1 MADSHVRQDVTEINC
16 ADHLLRYAAAGQ
28 LAWLLD
34 SRESLDQ
41 SKVALAAGFATRNVK
56 TAGEQLSRAL
66 NNGLNAKQLAGLDA
80 IIGALRKNPDGIGGL
95 SSLALRLQ
103 MQKEFE
109 VDSLI
114 ASVPP
119 SWASGLLLE
128 PPADE
133 IGALTQA
140 SAVLK
145 AFMAAEKIEDITKG
159 QSVDW
164 VRERFKDDL
173 PRLVRRLVA
182 VSGAPPTGRNYDAQ
196 VLLGL
201 LASHSFDTMM
211 KWLDS
216 ELKYSPLGYRVW
228 RAITKLA
235 LLSKPG
241 VKRSRELEAWVRE
254 LLERSDQL
262 RQRSIYPGR
271 ALDMELAIAVPTSWS
286 PPGDGDWVS
295 RVLLQR
301 ARNQVA
307 TIRERGSA
315 ALGLWERS
323 VGLDDHATLEQAK
336 GDLRELMAEFRDPA
350 ARDDAPGGLSWIADT
365 LDSLIESGQ
374 PVCNEWPS
382 THGAWFKR
390 VQDAATELARQKSIP
405 AHLRTGT
412 KNLFLHMILQNAGM
426 YRSLA
431 IETVVTSGW
440 SLPVARALGH
450 LLENESEPWVRI
462 RAEAALGLLQ
472 RTDDGT
478 VEEDLTRACDQAY
491 RNLGIDEI
499 PQDGSPYEEVD
510 KPPRARVT
518 ELHTTLFAVGDCF
531 GVPGAEE
538 RAGTAREA
546 LREVLTKLAEP
557 DDPRAHILCRPA
569 RAAAYLLTVTAQ
581 PSTDGKPDLSRELLG
596 QLCHHPDPVTRRFSE
611 WALGFRWADD
621 GSVNPLLAAAEK
633 KLDTSPFPLD
643 WPFGD
648 V

>member
-1 MADSHVRQDVTEINC
+1 MAEGHVRQDVTKINC
-16 ADHLLRYAAAGQ
+16 ADQLLRYAAAGQ

-34 SRESLDQ
+34 AHGSLDQ
-41 SKVALAAGFATRNVK
+41 GQVALAAGFSSRSVK

-66 NNGLNAKQLAGLDA
+66 KDGLNAKQLAGLDA
-80 IIGALRKNPDGIGGL
+80 ISVALRKNPDGIGGL

-103 MQKEFE
+103 MERGFD
-109 VDSLI
+109 VDRLI
-114 ASVPP
+114 AGVPP
-119 SWASGLLLE
+119 SWTRGLLLE

-145 AFMAAEKIEDITKG
+145 AFMPAKKIEDITRG

-164 VRERFKDDL
+164 VRDRFNADL

-201 LASHSFDTMM
+201 LASHSFDPMM
-211 KWLDS
+211 RLLDS
-216 ELKYSPLGYRVW
+216 ELRYSPLGYRVW
-228 RAITKLA
+228 RAITKLV
-235 LLSKPG
+235 LLSEPG
-241 VKRSRELEAWVRE
+241 AKRSRELEVWVKE

-262 RQRSIYPGR
+262 RQRSLYPGR
-271 ALDMELAIAVPTSWS
+271 ALDIELAIAVPTSWS
-286 PPGDGDWVS
+286 PAGEDDWVS
-295 RVLLQR
+295 RVLVQR

-323 VGLDDHATLEQAK
+323 VRLEDQATLEQAK
-336 GDLRELMAEFRDPA
+336 GDLRKLMKEFRDPE
-350 ARDDAPGGLSWIADT
+350 ARVDAPGGLSWVADT

-374 PVCNEWPS
+374 PVCNEWPG
-382 THGAWFKR
+382 TDATWFKR
-390 VQDAATELARQKSIP
+390 VQDAATELGRQKSIP

-440 SLPVARALGH
+440 SEPVARALGH
-450 LLENESEPWVRI
+450 LLENEPEPWVRI

-472 RTDDGT
+472 RPDDGT

-491 RNLGIDEI
+491 RNLNIDEI
-499 PQDGSPYEEVD
+499 PQDGSPYDEAR

-538 RAGTAREA
+538 RAKTARDA
-546 LREVLTKLAEP
+546 LHEVLTKLAEP
-557 DDPRAHILCRPA
+557 HDPRARILCRPA

-581 PSTDGKPDLSRELLG
+581 PGTDETPDLSRELLG
-596 QLCHHPDPVTRRFSE
+596 RLCHHPDPVTQRFSE
-611 WALGFRWADD
+611 WALGFRWAED
-621 GSVNPLLAAAEK
+621 GSVRPLLAAAEE
-633 KLDTSPFPLD
+633 KLDTRPFPLD